1 MLTSGLGVLSP
12 LVWLSPPTPGLIFS
26 ISSLGVRSTVGLGG
40 QAGEDVC
47 RETMLSGVVTLDTGT
62 SFFTDLTCYR
72 NDIEYQSK
80 VWTHLLI
87 QGFFFIFTIFYI
99 VE

>member
-1 MLTSGLGVLSP
+1 MVDKLTLNSLAIA
-12 LVWLSPPTPGLIFS
+12 LVDIPEVTMPI
-26 ISSLGVRSTVGLGG
+26 
-40 QAGEDVC
+40 ECDVQ
-47 RETMLSGVVTLDTGT
+47 
-62 SFFTDLTCYR
+62 
-72 NDIEYQSK
+72 YQSK

>member
-1 MLTSGLGVLSP
+1 M
-12 LVWLSPPTPGLIFS
+12 I
-26 ISSLGVRSTVGLGG
+26 
-40 QAGEDVC
+40 
-47 RETMLSGVVTLDTGT
+47 
-62 SFFTDLTCYR
+62 SFFELSTLVEIVARCVYVFVQYKTNINTTTVPPD
-72 NDIEYQSK
+72 NGNVQHQSK

>member
-1 MLTSGLGVLSP
+1 MP
-12 LVWLSPPTPGLIFS
+12 Q
-26 ISSLGVRSTVGLGG
+26 ISEGAGNWHADAGMSTG
-40 QAGEDVC
+40 A
-47 RETMLSGVVTLDTGT
+47 VTE
-62 SFFTDLTCYR
+62 F
-72 NDIEYQSK
+72 NVQYQSK